1 MDSSPRS
8 TNLSPIYTINV
19 LHADSYKEM
28 SRITSSMD
36 LVVADQDHLM
46 LAQVLR
52 PDRDHVHKVL
62 HRSKSKSKSLSE
74 LISSYFDNS
83 EKTTRFCLS
92 LRRCIAEAWRLYRPI
107 QNLID
112 QLPQSHC
119 DLVFQEFGKFDK
131 EHNPFP
137 GPDSPTLD
145 QIRDLFGVLNR
156 QLERRLS
163 KSSSRIR
170 FVRPPTVCC
179 SGAAITAY
187 TLAKFTRRELA
198 YEAQIK
204 VASRNTYILKTDLD
218 TLDSLVRRLHNAVE
232 GDKRYIQ
239 MGLGIMNDN
248 NTAQEVLK
256 HLEMD
261 QQNLRHCLDLL
272 EQKITTCLITV
283 NQSRSLLLQEILHHQ
298 SKAESSHSQ

>member
-1 MDSSPRS
+1 MDASPRS
-8 TNLSPIYTINV
+8 TNLSRIYTINV

-36 LVVADQDHLM
+36 LVVADQDHLV

-62 HRSKSKSKSLSE
+62 HRSKSKSLSE
-74 LISSYFDNS
+74 LVSSYFDNS

-92 LRRCIAEAWRLYRPI
+92 LRRCIAEARRLYRPI

-119 DLVFQEFGKFDK
+119 DLVFQEFCKFDK

-156 QLERRLS
+156 QLERRLN

-179 SGAAITAY
+179 SGDAITAY
-187 TLAKFTRRELA
+187 IPSRFARRELA
-198 YEAQIK
+198 YAAQIK

-232 GDKRYIQ
+232 GDKRFIQ

-256 HLEMD
+256 HLEMN
-261 QQNLRHCLDLL
+261 QQNLRHYLDLL
-272 EQKITTCLITV
+272 EEKITTCLITV